1 MIRIFL
7 ILTGLLYSISGFA
20 QLFDYRQYTTRSG
33 LVQSVVSSAAEDQF
47 HQIWFSTYDGL
58 SVFDGLS
65 FSNLSIRQGLPVAVV
80 INTSFFNNKIYS
92 GLRGSLIVVD
102 PETKFVKVLAKL
114 PGNDDVNFL
123 IPANGKIYF
132 NSAGLLYQIEN
143 DSVSSINTPML
154 ENSPVISILQKTG
167 DQIFLA
173 DKKKLFVYDSEINF
187 PLNPNRSFE
196 VKNPK
201 SVFIFNGRKF
211 VYADFTL
218 YELTDQGLKKEER
231 FNRDENVRNIIPY
244 NESRLIGFGN
254 NGISVFDSAF
264 TQIHEFNSSNGLISN
279 LILNVFIDSFKNIWV
294 LTEGSGIVLIRNL
307 ETLNFNH
314 QADFKVSFPYLLIN
328 RSNSEFIIGAIGNGL
343 SLAGYDGVIKQR
355 WFGKKYVMAGAA
367 DRNKRVWFDVQGDG
381 LYYMDRNNIPVKF
394 KTPPIVGGNLRTIKI
409 DSKNRIWMAS
419 NYGFYMIE
427 NGHLNILYDGIETK
441 ITPFFSDLDIIDD
454 GTIVL
459 ASEVN
464 GLFKYSNGILSHFDS
479 IKTES
484 PVTSIKRVFVDS
496 KKRLLIASNEGVYV
510 SSDYRTFAK
519 IADSEKQDAGTVW
532 GLMEDSQHRIWA
544 SASKGIFVIDPDSKV
559 YFLNEDFGLN
569 PSEFNRFSLMEDDNG
584 YIWAGSVDNLIRI
597 NPDITRKIPNAPTL
611 RIKNI
616 ITNSGFVDREPVI
629 NLKRDVQ
636 WIQFELGLSDFT
648 AREKI
653 SFRYRIL
660 NRDTLWLP
668 STKNSAILIDNLSPG
683 DFEIEFS
690 AIDFLGRE
698 TNRVRSSFYIP
709 EPYWKNSWLIFAF
722 ILILIFAVYNIY
734 LYRLGILSQRE
745 KKLEELIKTRTQA
758 LESAKTFIENLID
771 SATEIIFTTDLD
783 GNIQIWNVE
792 SANFFG
798 LTKENILNRNMSLI
812 DSFKGDVSLQS
823 ILQISKS
830 GKVTQ
835 RMKLELKGT
844 SDSYSLVLASS
855 YPLTDDQGNIVSI
868 VFMLTDLEQ
877 HRLLE
882 AELLEKEKFIAGI
895 EVLKNTLSTITHYVN
910 NSITAIIGTAEMA
923 QTKDKFKDKLVEIA
937 LNQSLE
943 IRAVINSLEN
953 LNSKLDMKT
962 KEYPDLTHQ
971 IFDIQHDIE
980 MHLKKYREENKEQGS
995 GVKEKGTG
1003 NKE

>member
-1 MIRIFL
+1 LIRFFL
-7 ILTGLLYSISGFA
+7 ILTGFLYSISGFS

-92 GLRGSLIVVD
+92 GLRGSLVEVD

-123 IPANGKIYF
+123 IPANGKLYF
-132 NSAGLLYQIEN
+132 NSAGLLYQIEK
-143 DSVSSINTPML
+143 DSVSRIISPLI
-154 ENSPVISILQKTG
+154 ENSPIIGILQKTG
-167 DQIFLA
+167 NQFFLA
-173 DKKKLFVYDSEINF
+173 DPQRLFVYDTEADF
-187 PLNPNRSFE
+187 PLKPAKTFE
-196 VKNPK
+196 LKNVK
-201 SVFIFNGRKF
+201 SIFIFNEKKY
-211 VYADFTL
+211 VYADFVL
-218 YELTDQGLKKEER
+218 YELTDNGLKKKER
-231 FNRDENVRNIIPY
+231 FNLDENVRNIIPY

-254 NGISVFDSAF
+254 NGLSVFDSTF
-264 TQIHEFNSSNGLISN
+264 KNLHEFNSTNGLISN
-279 LILNVFIDSFKNIWV
+279 LILNVFIDSFQNIWV

-307 ETLNFNH
+307 ETLNFNR
-314 QADFKVSFPYLLIN
+314 QADFKISFPYLLVN
-328 RSNSEFIIGAIGNGL
+328 RSNSEFFIGAVGNGL

-355 WFGKKYVMAGAA
+355 WFGKKYVMTGAI
-367 DRNKRVWFDVQGDG
+367 DHSNRLWFDVQHDG
-381 LYYMDRNNIPVKF
+381 LYYMDKNNVPVKF
-394 KTPPIVGGNLRTIKI
+394 NTPKIIGGNLRALKI

-427 NGHLNILYDGIETK
+427 NNHLNILYDGIETK
-441 ITPFFSDLDIIDD
+441 ITPFFSDLDIAGD
-454 GTIVL
+454 GKIIL

-464 GLFKYSNGILSHFDS
+464 GLFIYQNGKLSHFDS
-479 IKTES
+479 IKTSS

-496 KKRLLIASNEGVYV
+496 KKRLLIASNEGVHI
-510 SSDYRTFAK
+510 SEDYRNFTK
-519 IADSEKQDAGTVW
+519 IADSEKQNAGTVW
-532 GLMEDSQHRIWA
+532 GLMEDSHHRIWA
-544 SASKGIFVIDPDSKV
+544 SASKGIFVIDSDSKV
-559 YFLNEDFGLN
+559 YFLNEDFGMN

-584 YIWAGSVDNLIRI
+584 FIWAGSVDNLMRI

-629 NLKRDVQ
+629 TLKRDVQ
-636 WIQFELGLSDFT
+636 WIQFDLGLSDFT

-683 DFEIEFS
+683 NFEIEFS

-698 TNRVRSSFYIP
+698 TNRVKSSFYIP
-709 EPYWKNSWLIFAF
+709 EPYWKSTWLILGF
-722 ILILIFAVYNIY
+722 ILIIVFSVYNIY

-758 LESAKTFIENLID
+758 LESAKSFIENLID

-783 GNIQIWNVE
+783 GNIQIWNVQSE
-792 SANFFG
+792 IFFG
-798 LTKENILNRNMSLI
+798 LTKEKVFNQNLSLVDHFKNEISLN
-812 DSFKGDVSLQS
+812 S
-823 ILQISKS
+823 IYQISRS

-835 RMKLELKGT
+835 RKKLELKGN
-844 SDSYSLVLASS
+844 SDSYNLVLASS

-895 EVLKNTLSTITHYVN
+895 DVLKNTLSTITHYVN

-923 QTKDKFKDKLVEIA
+923 QTKEKFKDKLVDVA

-953 LNSKLDMKT
+953 LNSKLDLRT

-971 IFDIQHDIE
+971 IFDIQYDIE
-980 MHLKKYREENKEQGS
+980 MHLRKYKEENK
-995 GVKEKGTG
+995 
-1003 NKE
+1003 